1 MARDLSFAEIADQF
15 EFRTVIETYIVGKL
29 ADNLN
34 SRQITQLE
42 QQLERQRKAAMAK
55 RPSILRNV
63 ELDMEFHL
71 LLCEYLGNQQ
81 MESALHQIRDK
92 MKVVI
97 LRVNWQRD
105 ERLPVSYQEHKKI
118 AEWIISGDAR
128 RAAKA
133 MKEHLEYGRDFL
145 LSGGRER

>member
-1 MARDLSFAEIADQF
+1 MARDLSFAEIADPF
-15 EFRTVIETYIVGKL
+15 EFRTVIETYIVGLL
-29 ADNLN
+29 AGNLN

-92 MKVVI
+92 N
-97 LRVNWQRD
+97 LRGQ
-105 ERLPVSYQEHKKI
+105 SQ
-118 AEWIISGDAR
+118 
-128 RAAKA
+128 
-133 MKEHLEYGRDFL
+133 
-145 LSGGRER
+145 